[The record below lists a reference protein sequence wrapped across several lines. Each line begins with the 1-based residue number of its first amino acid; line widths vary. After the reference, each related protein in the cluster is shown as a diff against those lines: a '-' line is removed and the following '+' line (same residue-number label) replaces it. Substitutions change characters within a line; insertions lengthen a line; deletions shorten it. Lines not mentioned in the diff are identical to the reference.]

1 MKPVA
6 GLRIDRAAICSTAWI
21 LRFVP
26 FVAGCAALLQAP
38 LGTDTLKKH
47 VERFSRTDGVA
58 ST

>member
-6 GLRIDRAAICSTAWI
+6 GLKIERALICSTTRI
-21 LRFVP
+21 LPFVP
-26 FVAGCAALLQAP
+26 IVTGNAALLQAP
-38 LGTDTLKKH
+38 LGADTLKKH